1 MTAGG
6 AFAPLR
12 IKPSD
17 LTPPSGFA
25 AGRVELLEI
34 YRRLRAAR
42 GPLHWWPARTP
53 FEVAL
58 GAILTQNTAWSN
70 VERALDN
77 LRRARSLSF
86 RGLLR
91 LKRARLE
98 QLLRPSGYFR
108 QKAARVERFLH
119 LIRDEYGGSP
129 ARLFAQ
135 PLEVLRPRLL
145 AVNGI
150 GPETADSIC
159 LYAAGHKVFVVDTYT
174 RRLVLRHGLMDGK
187 LTYDALQVFFQQRLP
202 LDAELYNDFH
212 AQIVILG
219 KDHCR
224 ARARCEGCPLEALP
238 HDYR

>member
-1 MTAGG
+1 M
-6 AFAPLR
+6 
-12 IKPSD
+12 
-17 LTPPSGFA
+17 
-25 AGRVELLEI
+25 ELLEI
-34 YRRLRAAR
+34 YRLLRAAR
-42 GPLHWWPARTP
+42 GHLDWWPARTP

-70 VERALDN
+70 VERALEN
-77 LRRARSLSF
+77 LRRARALSY

-91 LKRARLE
+91 LPRSRLE
-98 QLLRPSGYFR
+98 ELLRPSGYFR

-150 GPETADSIC
+150 GPETADSIG
-159 LYAAGHKVFVVDTYT
+159 LYAAGHPIFVVDAYT
-174 RRLVLRHGLMDGK
+174 RRLLLRHGLMDGRPS
-187 LTYDALQVFFQQRLP
+187 YDAMQAFFQQRLP
-202 LDAELYNDFH
+202 REAELYNDFH

-224 ARARCEGCPLEALP
+224 ARARCEGCPLVGLP
-238 HDYR
+238 HDEARA